1 MQKLIETLKQFGV
14 EIPEDKHAEVK
25 KALSEHYKN
34 VGEHNKA
41 ISKLEAERDK
51 WKGQAETAEETLKS
65 FEGIDPANM
74 QKELADWK
82 KKAEDVKIEFDKK
95 IAERDFYEML
105 GASIR
110 ELKGKNEKAIIANLD
125 VPALMNSKNQK
136 EDVNNA
142 LKAMAESES
151 TGFLFDSSESSTRAQ
166 FTQPFTQTPPANLT
180 REQIMAIKDPVA
192 RLSQIETNKH
202 LFRKG

>member
-1 MQKLIETLKQFGV
+1 ML
-14 EIPEDKHAEVK
+14 
-25 KALSEHYKN
+25 
-34 VGEHNKA
+34 
-41 ISKLEAERDK
+41 
-51 WKGQAETAEETLKS
+51 
-65 FEGIDPANM
+65 
-74 QKELADWK
+74 
-82 KKAEDVKIEFDKK
+82 EFDKK

-110 ELKGKNEKAIIANLD
+110 ALKGKNEKAIIANLD

-151 TGFLFDSSESSTRAQ
+151 TGFLFDSSEPSTRAQ
-166 FTQPFTQTPPANLT
+166 FTQPFTQAPPANLT
-180 REQIMAIKDPVA
+180 KDQIMAIKDPHERQSKIA
-192 RLSQIETNKH
+192 ENIS

>member
-51 WKGQAETAEETLKS
+51 WKVQAETAEETLKS

-74 QKELADWK
+74 QKELEDWK
-82 KKAEDVKIEFDKK
+82 KKAEDAQAEFDKK

-105 GASIR
+105 GATIR
-110 ELKGKNEKAIIANLD
+110 EFKGKNEKAIIANLD

-136 EDVNNA
+136 DDVNKA
-142 LKAMAESES
+142 LKSLAEAEN
-151 TGFLFDSSESSTRAQ
+151 TGFLFGTSESSNTAQ
-166 FTQPFTQTPPANLT
+166 FTQAFTHTTPTVLT
-180 REQIMAIKDPVA
+180 KEQIMAIKDPHERQSKLA
-192 RLSQIETNKH
+192 ENIS

>member
-1 MQKLIETLKQFGV
+1 MQKLIETLKQFGI

-25 KALSEHYKN
+25 TALSEHYKN
-34 VGEHNKA
+34 VGEHNKD
-41 ISKLEAERDK
+41 ISKLETERDK
-51 WKGQAETAEETLKS
+51 WKEQAETAEETLKS
-65 FEGIDPANM
+65 FEGIDPTNM

-82 KKAEDVKIEFDKK
+82 KKAEDAQAEFDKK

-105 GASIR
+105 GATIR
-110 ELKGKNEKAIIANLD
+110 EFKGKNEKAIIANLD

-166 FTQPFTQTPPANLT
+166 FTQPFTQTPLANLT

>member
-1 MQKLIETLKQFGV
+1 MQKLIEILKQFGV

-25 KALSEHYKN
+25 TAFFEHYKN

-41 ISKLEAERDK
+41 ISKLETERDK
-51 WKGQAETAEETLKS
+51 WKEQAETAEETLKS
-65 FEGIDPANM
+65 FEGIDLTNM
-74 QKELADWK
+74 RKELADWK
-82 KKAEDVKIEFDKK
+82 KKAEDAQAEFDKK

-105 GASIR
+105 GATIR
-110 ELKGKNEKAIIANLD
+110 EFKGKNEKAIIANLD

-151 TGFLFDSSESSTRAQ
+151 TGFLFDSSEPSTRAQ
-166 FTQPFTQTPPANLT
+166 FTHPFTQAPTANLT

-192 RLSQIETNKH
+192 RLLQIETNKH

>member
-65 FEGIDPANM
+65 FEGIDPVNI

-82 KKAEDVKIEFDKK
+82 KKAEDAQVEFDKK

-110 ELKGKNEKAIIANLD
+110 ALKGKNEKAIIANLD

-166 FTQPFTQTPPANLT
+166 FTHPFAQTPPARLT
-180 REQIMAIKDPVA
+180 REQIMAIKDPHERQSKLA
-192 RLSQIETNKH
+192 ENIS

>member
-25 KALSEHYKN
+25 TALSEHYKN
-34 VGEHNKA
+34 VDEHNEA
-41 ISKLEAERDK
+41 ISKLETERDK
-51 WKGQAETAEETLKS
+51 WKEQAETAEETLKS
-65 FEGIDPANM
+65 FEGIDPTNM

-82 KKAEDVKIEFDKK
+82 KKAEDAQAEFDKK

-105 GASIR
+105 GATIR
-110 ELKGKNEKAIIANLD
+110 EFKGKNEKAIIANLD

-151 TGFLFDSSESSTRAQ
+151 TGFLFDSSEPSTRAQ
-166 FTQPFTQTPPANLT
+166 FTQPFTQTPPARLT
-180 REQIMAIKDPVA
+180 REQIIAIKDPVA